1 MKKNKQKQ
9 LIIEMMQED
18 EKLGLYQK
26 EMGIRSRIRK
36 FIDSSDEIWVLIV
49 AYLLT
54 IGLSIAWSI
63 LTTK

>member
-26 EMGIRSRIRK
+26 ETGIRSRIRK

-54 IGLSIAWSI
+54 IGLSIAWSVY
-63 LTTK
+63 TTN

>member
-9 LIIEMMQED
+9 LIIEMMQDD

-36 FIDSSDEIWVLIV
+36 FIDSSDEIWVLII
-49 AYLLT
+49 AYLFT

>member
-36 FIDSSDEIWVLIV
+36 FIDSSDEIWVLII
-49 AYLLT
+49 AYILT